1 MEADLNISLNGFQSE
16 DDANKVGHLALEI
29 IRTLEKRENLNIS
42 KLKSILISYDFQS
55 ALDSIASKFNYKSD
69 VTYTNTNQAQA
80 VGKVLSNIGNNGT
93 YSEHAIILDVNFFAG
108 YILADFSLEAEFIS
122 PIIHKLHH
130 ELVHIHERNILK
142 NLDVSMSVGGYD
154 DALLML
160 ATSAWSEYL
169 ANYMSSSTATKNC
182 IDGTLLTFESA
193 LKEVPDELIDLI
205 YKYQTGQVELG
216 DMFQTVKSGISL
228 LCNLCAYSFGYIH
241 GIKIDTKKH
250 YPSLHE
256 LLDKT
261 DLSQILL
268 PLAEALDS
276 LTGRLSN
283 DGIGNYRDFDSV
295 QQCIENV
302 YLYFG
307 LRLERTGENKLD
319 LYVHVG

>member
-1 MEADLNISLNGFQSE
+1 METDLNISLNGFQSE
-16 DDANKVGHLALEI
+16 EDANKVGHLALDI
-29 IRTLEKRENLNIS
+29 MKTLEERENLNIS
-42 KLKSILISYDFQS
+42 KLKTVLISYDFQE

-69 VTYTNTNQAQA
+69 VVYTNTSQAQA
-80 VGKVLSNIGNNGT
+80 IGKVLSNTGENGT

-142 NLDVSMSVGGYD
+142 NLDVSMSIGGYD

-169 ANYMSSSTATKNC
+169 ANYMSSSTATKSC
-182 IDGTLLTFESA
+182 VDGTLLTFENA
-193 LKEVPDELIDLI
+193 LKEVPDELNSLI
-205 YKYQTGQVELG
+205 YKYQIRQVELG
-216 DMFQTVKSGISL
+216 DMFDTVKSRISL

-241 GIKIDTKKH
+241 GLNIETKK
-250 YPSLHE
+250 YSSSLHD
-256 LLDKT
+256 LLEKS
-261 DLSQILL
+261 DLSEVLL
-268 PLAEALDS
+268 SLTEALRD
-276 LTGRLSN
+276 LQGCLAN
-283 DGIGNYRDFDSV
+283 GGINNYQDFGAV
-295 QQCIENV
+295 QECIQNV